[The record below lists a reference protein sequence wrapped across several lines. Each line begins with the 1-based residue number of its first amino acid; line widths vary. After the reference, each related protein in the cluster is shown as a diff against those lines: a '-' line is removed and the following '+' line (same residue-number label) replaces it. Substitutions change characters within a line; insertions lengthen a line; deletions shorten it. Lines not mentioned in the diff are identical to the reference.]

1 MIFECHDL
9 ERALANPELLAEAHK
24 HLRDCEACR
33 NEYQMW
39 NQISST
45 AKQLHSE
52 WESPNLW
59 PEIRR
64 AIEAERPTPKRMRM
78 EWKLW
83 AISAAAAAA
92 VVLFAIVHWPQTSKP
107 RATPESNATLTT
119 VAGQDFLTEQ
129 ALKEVQKNE
138 TAYRHS
144 IDELSRLAQPKLEN
158 STSAPI
164 LASYR
169 EKLLMLDSAILETQ
183 SNVSQN
189 QFNVRLQTEL
199 ADLYRQKR
207 QTLQEVLTHGRQN

>member
-9 ERALANPELLAEAHK
+9 ERALANPELMAEAQK

-33 NEYQMW
+33 SEYRMW
-39 NQISST
+39 NEISSA
-45 AKQLHSE
+45 AKQLHCE

-64 AIEAERPTPKRMRM
+64 SIEAERLTPKHWWT
-78 EWKLW
+78 EWRLW
-83 AISAAAAAA
+83 AVTATAAA
-92 VVLFAIVHWPQTSKP
+92 VVLFAIVRWPQTAKSP
-107 RATPESNATLTT
+107 AMPESRAALTT

-138 TAYRHS
+138 AAYRRS
-144 IDELSRLAQPKLEN
+144 IEQLSRLAQPKLEN
-158 STSAPI
+158 RASAPI
-164 LASYR
+164 LVSYR

-189 QFNVRLQTEL
+189 QFNIRLQTEL
-199 ADLYRQKR
+199 ADLYQQKR
-207 QTLQEVLTHGRQN
+207 QTLQEVLTHGQQN

>member
-9 ERALANPELLAEAHK
+9 ERALANPELLAEAQK
-24 HLRDCEACR
+24 HLRDCATCR
-33 NEYQMW
+33 NEYQLW

-45 AKQLHSE
+45 AKQLHCE

-64 AIEAERPTPKRMRM
+64 SIEAERQIPKRWWWT
-78 EWKLW
+78 EWKVW
-83 AISAAAAAA
+83 AIPATAAAA
-92 VVLFAIVHWPQTSKP
+92 VLLAILLWPPTAKF
-107 RATPESNATLTT
+107 RATPENKVALTS

-138 TAYRHS
+138 AAYRRS
-144 IDELSRLAQPKLEN
+144 IEELSRLAQPKLEN
-158 STSAPI
+158 ASSAPI
-164 LASYR
+164 FVNYR

-183 SNVSQN
+183 SSVSQN
-189 QFNVRLQTEL
+189 QLNVRLQTEL

-207 QTLQEVLTHGRQN
+207 QTLQEVLTHAQQN